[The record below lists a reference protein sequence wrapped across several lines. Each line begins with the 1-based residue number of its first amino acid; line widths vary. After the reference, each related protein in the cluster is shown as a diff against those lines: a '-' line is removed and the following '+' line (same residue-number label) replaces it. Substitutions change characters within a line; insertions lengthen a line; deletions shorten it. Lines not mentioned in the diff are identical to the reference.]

1 MAEHGLVEV
10 SAEEKGGLVFVTQDD
25 PVSKGAL
32 ENLPEMFDPKQA
44 FFSHSEFTDEAN
56 WKLLAETSM
65 EGYHIK
71 HLHNKTF
78 YPYGL
83 DNINIVETFGPN
95 SRIIFP
101 FRRIEKLRDIPE
113 EDRNIQGMVT
123 SVYQLFPNVHVT
135 VLSNHSQLII
145 LEPLSP
151 TKTKFVIYRMQN
163 LKPDGS
169 PIDLEIAVKDANFVK
184 DTGLEEDRDAAVTI
198 QENLETEANTHF
210 TFGLFEKAIVHFHK
224 ILAENI
230 NRLN

>member
-1 MAEHGLVEV
+1 M
-10 SAEEKGGLVFVTQDD
+10 VFVTQES
-25 PVSKGAL
+25 PVSEGAL
-32 ENLPEMFDPKQA
+32 ENLPDMFDPKQA
-44 FFSHSEFTDEAN
+44 FFSQTEFTDEAN

-123 SVYQLFPNVHVT
+123 SVYQLFPNVHVS

-145 LEPLSP
+145 LEPISP

-169 PIDLEIAVKDANFVK
+169 PVDLEIAVKDANFVK

-224 ILAENI
+224 ILSDNI
-230 NRLN
+230 NRLS